1 MGTCSHTPPHLG
13 TAARATR
20 GTAVYTYVEK
30 ITWVQRG
37 NPWLRP
43 TPGHRD
49 TAHRVCI
56 SSFYTAQPLGY
67 IRPLETWTHTCVFT
81 YTHTHCRQN
90 SDTYTCA
97 HRAGRHTHKPAHV
110 HGHTS
115 TKAGDKP
122 VRHPYLASL
131 SHSQPLWAPD
141 HPETTET
148 VSSAPWSLWPYLKSP
163 KGNLSTLLPCAWP
176 LSQLEL
182 PCQNQGA
189 PGPS

>member
-67 IRPLETWTHTCVFT
+67 IRPLETWTHTCVH
-81 YTHTHCRQN
+81 THTHTLQTEFRHIHMCTQGRQAHTQT
-90 SDTYTCA
+90 STCA
-97 HRAGRHTHKPAHV
+97 RAHV
-110 HGHTS
+110 HQS
-115 TKAGDKP
+115 
-122 VRHPYLASL
+122 
-131 SHSQPLWAPD
+131 W
-141 HPETTET
+141 
-148 VSSAPWSLWPYLKSP
+148 
-163 KGNLSTLLPCAWP
+163 
-176 LSQLEL
+176 
-182 PCQNQGA
+182 
-189 PGPS
+189 